1 MSKLRDDLLR
11 NLSPDDQTLMKTFRR
26 RPLKAY
32 IIEEL
37 LPKNADAM
45 NRLLLGFR
53 LEALISQ
60 NLVMKI
66 FSEGQTYHAK
76 AKERPSK
83 KALF

>member
-1 MSKLRDDLLR
+1 MPKLRDDLLR
-11 NLSPDDQTLMKTFRR
+11 NLSPDDQALMKIFRR

-32 IIEEL
+32 TVEEL
-37 LPKNADAM
+37 LPKSADLI

-66 FSEGQTYHAK
+66 FSEGQTYYAK
-76 AKERPSK
+76 AKGRPNK